1 MSDCTD
7 GLNSQS
13 QMKENFGF
21 GWSQF
26 NQSYTPPSSF
36 QLIYDSFQYQDW
48 QTLQDSSSTQGQF
61 NSYDGGGYVFAL
73 RGSLSYLQ
81 GNLTLLQQLNW
92 IDKNTRAVFAEFSAY
107 NTNINLVMV
116 ASILVEFLESGAI
129 LMSAKFQPL
138 NLFGEIGTQASFKLI
153 LLIVF
158 ISFIAYFMLIQIRE
172 AINKDIKEYLTD
184 FWTYIEW
191 CIIGTAWYAFAM
203 FIIRLMGAIKVLT
216 FFHETKGYDDIRLQ
230 TLNDYNIQLTY
241 SLGMCVFFTTLKI
254 LKILRFNKSISILGL
269 TLKNCFSELAS
280 FSIVFFVVWF
290 SFVQLMFLLYGNTL
304 QGYSSL
310 LKTMASS
317 FLVMIGKSNSADV
330 NKIGTILAPAIYAL
344 YSVIILYFVLN
355 IFVSIIIDSFEKVR
369 VIANENKKNGEIDF
383 FGYLRMKFRKNFE
396 RLTSRA
402 NKLPT
407 HKDYQ
412 NHMGIFSNRID
423 ALFNMIYRVN

>member
-1 MSDCTD
+1 
-7 GLNSQS
+7 
-13 QMKENFGF
+13 MKEKFGF

-26 NQSYTPPSSF
+26 NQNYTPPSSF

-48 QTLQDSSSTQGQF
+48 QTLQDSSSSQGQF

-73 RGSLSYLQ
+73 RGSLNYLQ
-81 GNLTLLQQLNW
+81 GNLSQLQQLNW

-153 LLIVF
+153 LLIVLTA
-158 ISFIAYFMLIQIRE
+158 FIAYFMLIQIRE
-172 AINKDIKEYLTD
+172 VINKDIKEYLTD

-203 FIIRLMGAIKVLT
+203 FIIRLMGAIRVLH

-230 TLNDYNIQLTY
+230 TLSDYNVQLTY

-290 SFVQLMFLLYGNTL
+290 SFVQLMFLLYGNDL

-317 FLVMIGKSNSADV
+317 FQVMIGKSNSADV
-330 NKIGTILAPAIYAL
+330 NKIGSILAPAVYAL

-369 VIANENKKNGEIDF
+369 VKAYENMKNGEIDF
-383 FGYLRMKFRKNFE
+383 FGYVSMKFKKHFE

-402 NKLPT
+402 NKLSSY
-407 HKDYQ
+407 KDYHS
-412 NHMGIFSNRID
+412 HMSIFSNRID
-423 ALFNMIYRVN
+423 TLINMVFRVN